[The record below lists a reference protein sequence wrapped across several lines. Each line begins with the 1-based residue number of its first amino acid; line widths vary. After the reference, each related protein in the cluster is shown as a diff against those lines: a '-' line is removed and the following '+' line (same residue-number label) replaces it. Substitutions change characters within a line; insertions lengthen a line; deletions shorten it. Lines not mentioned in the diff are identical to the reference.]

1 MQLKIEKGTFTN
13 HSLEDIAIALK
24 KGLSENFKNV
34 APRIRLGSQHGPE
47 LLSEIVKIAKTA
59 AKARNLRD

>member
-34 APRIRLGSQHGPE
+34 EVEVVDCP
-47 LLSEIVKIAKTA
+47 
-59 AKARNLRD
+59 NLRNGIVHLKE

>member
-13 HSLEDIAIALK
+13 HSLEDIASALK

-34 APRIRLGSQHGPE
+34 EVEVVVVLIFVNG
-47 LLSEIVKIAKTA
+47 IVHLKE
-59 AKARNLRD
+59 

>member
-13 HSLEDIAIALK
+13 HSLEDVADALK

-34 APRIRLGSQHGPE
+34 EGITVE
-47 LLSEIVKIAKTA
+47 LDSLFSTFENTLKDFKMYKSI
-59 AKARNLRD
+59 N